1 MASLKIEKKLLR
13 NGITLLILSGELDAH
28 TAPSLDNIIGELFK
42 GQSVKLILDLHD
54 VAYISSHGIGV
65 LVSAQSRAS
74 EKHGSIVLMKPTPL
88 VKEVFAMLEV
98 AQIFPVVEDQE
109 EALAAF

>member
-1 MASLKIEKKLLR
+1 MATLNIEKKLLR
-13 NGITLLILSGELDAH
+13 NGVTLLVLSGELDAH
-28 TAPSLDNIIGELFK
+28 TAPSLDTTITDLLK
-42 GQSVKLILDLHD
+42 GNNVKLIIDLHD
-54 VAYISSHGIGV
+54 VSYISSHGIGI

-74 EKHGSIVLMKPTPL
+74 EKQGSIVLMKPTPL

-109 EALAAF
+109 AALAAF